1 MQDVRDDVP
10 DCTVFALVGGK
21 IGEPFCKE
29 AFCVKIQARRTD
41 EHLRIACP
49 AKALVALRA
58 VGRHIEE
65 IALLPQI
72 TFSNSLFKSGSGQER
87 YPVRFMSEWTAIAV
101 KFSCAACSAPHGNR

>member
-65 IALLPQI
+65 IALLPPDYV
-72 TFSNSLFKSGSGQER
+72 FKQLVQKRIGADIRYASCRSGQR
-87 YPVRFMSEWTAIAV
+87 LP
-101 KFSCAACSAPHGNR
+101 